1 MHMEIPPYQ
10 PIATGLKLNQ
20 EQQQLLLLLK
30 RGVWLYFLL
39 LVFEGA
45 LRKWFF
51 PALAAPLLIVRD
63 PVALTLLAIAYHKG
77 LFPKNIFV
85 IGFISTGFISFFLT
99 LLIGHGNLF
108 VAIYGLRILVIHV
121 PFMFLVGKIFR
132 QYDVVK
138 IGKAMLWIAIPMTV
152 LIAIQFYSPQSAWVN
167 RGVGG
172 DMEGAGFSGA
182 MGYFRPPG
190 TFSFT
195 NGTTLFYGML
205 TPFVTYFWLQQRK
218 TVSFWILSTASV
230 ALIAAI
236 PLSISRG
243 LFFQV
248 SVSVFF
254 TLFAVL
260 KQPRLFS
267 TIAAG
272 AFALILMALALKNF
286 SFFQTATEAFA
297 LRFQTA
303 NETEGGL
310 EGVIVDRYLGG
321 MYEAIFGETEIP
333 FWGLGLG
340 MGTNVG
346 SMLLSGQV
354 TFLISEG
361 EWGRII
367 GEMGF
372 LIGIALIYLRIITVL
387 RLGIKSYQSLTA
399 DNPLPWLILSFS
411 LLNVMQGQWAQ
422 PTSLG
427 FAIMSG
433 GLTIAALKCK
443 TSDKPNCSNVK
454 KSI

>member
-1 MHMEIPPYQ
+1 
-10 PIATGLKLNQ
+10 
-20 EQQQLLLLLK
+20 LLLK

-121 PFMFLVGKIFR
+121 PFLFLVGKIFR

-218 TVSFWILSTASV
+218 TVS
-230 ALIAAI
+230 
-236 PLSISRG
+236 
-243 LFFQV
+243 
-248 SVSVFF
+248 
-254 TLFAVL
+254 
-260 KQPRLFS
+260 
-267 TIAAG
+267 
-272 AFALILMALALKNF
+272 
-286 SFFQTATEAFA
+286 
-297 LRFQTA
+297 
-303 NETEGGL
+303 
-310 EGVIVDRYLGG
+310 
-321 MYEAIFGETEIP
+321 
-333 FWGLGLG
+333 
-340 MGTNVG
+340 
-346 SMLLSGQV
+346 
-354 TFLISEG
+354 
-361 EWGRII
+361 
-367 GEMGF
+367 
-372 LIGIALIYLRIITVL
+372 
-387 RLGIKSYQSLTA
+387 
-399 DNPLPWLILSFS
+399 
-411 LLNVMQGQWAQ
+411 
-422 PTSLG
+422 
-427 FAIMSG
+427 
-433 GLTIAALKCK
+433 
-443 TSDKPNCSNVK
+443 
-454 KSI
+454 